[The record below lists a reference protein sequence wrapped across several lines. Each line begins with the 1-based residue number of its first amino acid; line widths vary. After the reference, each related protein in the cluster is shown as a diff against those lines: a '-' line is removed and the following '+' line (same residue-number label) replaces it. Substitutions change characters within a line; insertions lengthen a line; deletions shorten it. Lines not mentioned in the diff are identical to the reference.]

1 MSVKAEKPAT
11 DTNNSGNKE
20 NNRSFI
26 MTDHPLLIAD
36 IGGTNAR
43 FALASNEAPF
53 FEQAQ
58 TLQCIDYAT
67 VEDAI
72 DTYLQTHGLNQLGGI
87 CFAVA
92 GPIKFESVS
101 FTNSHW
107 TIKSSDLRA
116 RYAIDRAQL
125 LNDFEAIAYSLAQ
138 LSAEDVS
145 AIGPEGIIDTKR
157 DFTFGVL
164 GPGSGLGVAGLIQ
177 RDGQLHPLPTEC
189 GHVGFAPDNE
199 QQDQILQIL
208 RHKFG
213 RVSNERLL
221 SGPGLVNTHEALCE
235 INQVANP
242 GLTPADIA
250 VAARENSDPLCV
262 QTMEIFFQV
271 LGQVAGDTA
280 LAMGAY
286 QGIFIGGGIT
296 QRYPRQL
303 AKSQFR
309 AGFENKG
316 RHRDLVEG
324 IPTWLITHKNPGLL
338 GSSVYAR
345 NFL

>member
-1 MSVKAEKPAT
+1 M
-11 DTNNSGNKE
+11 TN
-20 NNRSFI
+20 
-26 MTDHPLLIAD
+26 HPLLIAD

-43 FALASNEAPF
+43 FALATEQAPF
-53 FEQAQ
+53 FDQAQ

-72 DTYLQTHGLNQLGGI
+72 DTYLQSHGLEQLGGI

-92 GPIKFESVS
+92 GPIQFESVS

-107 TIKSSDLRA
+107 TIKSSELRS
-116 RYAIDRAQL
+116 RYSIERAQL

-138 LSAEDVS
+138 LSREDVVP
-145 AIGPEGIIDTKR
+145 IGPEGSIDTDQ
-157 DFTFGVL
+157 DFSFGVL

-177 RDGQLHPLPTEC
+177 REGHLYPLPTEC

-199 QQDQILQIL
+199 QQDQIMQVL
-208 RHKFG
+208 RTKFG

-221 SGPGLVNTHEALCE
+221 SGPGLVNIHEALCE
-235 INQVANP
+235 INHVANP
-242 GLTPADIA
+242 GLAPADIA
-250 VAARENSDPLCV
+250 VAAREKTDPLCME
-262 QTMEIFFQV
+262 TMEIFFQV
-271 LGQVAGDTA
+271 MGQVAGDTA

-296 QRYPRQL
+296 QRYPNQL
-303 AKSQFR
+303 ANSRFR

-316 RHRDLVEG
+316 RHRDLVEK
-324 IPTWLITHKNPGLL
+324 IPTWLITHINPGLL
-338 GSSVYAR
+338 GASVYAR
-345 NFL
+345 NYL